1 MKLTPLRQVCRLAAS
16 ALVILSSFSCV
27 KVDTGVGANLIPLN
41 DLYDIYSAE
50 FPLTDIHMKML
61 DSLSGY
67 SNTRITIGAIRD
79 EEFGL
84 TTRGCALSLVPIPDT
99 LDFGSNPKFKEFHF
113 SAAHD
118 TVSVADMRQM
128 NIIQNINVYE
138 LAQPMNFNLVDLRTP
153 IEHKS
158 TRITDGVPA
167 YNGKD
172 SLSFNF
178 SKAFGEKYM
187 QITQD
192 DLSDMETYL
201 KKFPGIY
208 IDTDTPEG
216 LGGRIDMFQLQLGL
230 NIDQGYITKNFAE
243 LKFSSEYKGVRKDTA
258 FLFYLSPNDM
268 LDLDSLAMIKSNYST
283 YKFPQNCFNTVSHES
298 TGREVLAGETIHIEG
313 GGGVKPV
320 FSAQEIMD
328 KVKAEVSKHGDPAT
342 AVINRATIVLPF
354 EFPEDYKEMYKYPDY
369 LSPTCRISYSSGV
382 SYASLTDVSSTDE
395 DPGKINRSLLQYAPD
410 ITFHVQKLMNL
421 SKDANISNYD
431 IWCLLMS
438 IEEYVEETD
447 NSSSMNDY
455 YNYLSYMSYYN
466 NMYGGYGMGYGGYGM
481 GYGGYGMGYGGYGGY
496 GYGGY
501 GGYGM
506 SNYYS
511 YMLASQYA
519 NANSGTSTS
528 TSIEMDVHRYFNA
541 ILNGPEAENGR
552 VPMMKIVYAV
562 PKQQ

>member
-1 MKLTPLRQVCRLAAS
+1 MKKSPLRQICRLAAS
-16 ALVILSSFSCV
+16 ALVICSSFSCV
-27 KVDTGVGANLIPLN
+27 TVDGGLGSNLIPLE

-50 FPLTDIHMKML
+50 FPLTDIRMEML

-99 LDFGSNPKFKEFHF
+99 LDFGNNPKFKEFHF
-113 SAAHD
+113 TAAHD
-118 TVSVADMRQM
+118 TVSVADARQM
-128 NIIQNINVYE
+128 NILQNINVYE
-138 LAQPMNFNLVDLRTP
+138 LAEPMSFKLVDLRTP
-153 IEHKS
+153 IAHKAG
-158 TRITDGVPA
+158 RVTDGVPK

-178 SKAFGEKYM
+178 SKEFGEKYM
-187 QITQD
+187 GIKLS
-192 DLSDMETYL
+192 DLADMETYL
-201 KKFPGIY
+201 KSFPGIY
-208 IDTDTPEG
+208 IETDVPEG
-216 LGGRIDMFQLQLGL
+216 LGGRIDMFELQLGL
-230 NIDQGYITKNFAE
+230 NLSQGYISKNFAE
-243 LKFSSEYKGVRKDTA
+243 LKFNSEYEGVRKDTS

-268 LDLDSLAMIKSNYST
+268 LDLDSLALIKNNYST
-283 YKFPQNCFNTVSHES
+283 YKFPQNCFNTVYHES
-298 TGREVLAGETIHIEG
+298 AGREVRAAETIHIEG

-320 FSAQEIMD
+320 FSAQEIME
-328 KVKAEVSKHGDPAT
+328 KVKAEVSKHGDPKT

-354 EFPEDYKEMYKYPDY
+354 EFPSSFEEMYKYPDY
-369 LSPTCRISYSSGV
+369 LSPTCRISYPDGV
-382 SYASLTDVSSTDE
+382 SYGSLTDVSSEDE

-410 ITFHVQKLMNL
+410 VTFHVQKLMNMSESAKL
-421 SKDANISNYD
+421 SNYD

-438 IEEYVEETD
+438 VEEYVTEND
-447 NSSSMNDY
+447 NSSDAMSDY

-466 NMYGGYGMGYGGYGM
+466 NMYGGYGGYGGYGM
-481 GYGGYGMGYGGYGGY
+481 GMYGMGYGGYGGY

-519 NANSGTSTS
+519 NANSGSSKS

-541 ILNGPEAENGR
+541 VLNGPEAKNGR
-552 VPMMKIVYAV
+552 VPVMKIVYAV
-562 PKQQ
+562 PKQ

>member
-1 MKLTPLRQVCRLAAS
+1 MKKSPLRQVCRLAAS
-16 ALVILSSFSCV
+16 ALAIFGSFSCV
-27 KVDTGVGANLIPLN
+27 NIDGGLGSNLIPLN

-50 FPLTDIHMKML
+50 FPLTDIQMKML

-79 EEFGL
+79 AEFGL

-99 LDFGSNPKFKEFHF
+99 LDFGRDPKFKEFHF
-113 SAAHD
+113 TAAPD
-118 TVSVADMRQM
+118 TVSVADTRQK
-128 NIIQNINVYE
+128 NILQNINVYE
-138 LAQPMNFNLVDLRTP
+138 LSDPMNFNLVDLRTP
-153 IEHKS
+153 IKHK
-158 TRITDGVPA
+158 TKRVTDGVPT

-178 SKAFGEKYM
+178 SKEFGEKYM
-187 QITQD
+187 GIKLN

-201 KKFPGIY
+201 KSFPGIY
-208 IDTDTPEG
+208 IDTDVPEG
-216 LGGRIDMFQLQLGL
+216 LGGRIDMFELQLGL
-230 NIDQGYITKNFAE
+230 NLSQGYISKNYAE
-243 LKFSSEYKGVRKDTA
+243 LKFNSEYEGVRKDTS

-268 LDLDSLAMIKSNYST
+268 LDLDSLATIKNNYST
-283 YKFPQNCFNTVSHES
+283 YKFPQNCFNSVSHES
-298 TGREVLAGETIHIEG
+298 TGREVRAAETIHIEG

-328 KVKAEVSKHGDPAT
+328 KVKAEVSKHGDPKT
-342 AVINRATIVLPF
+342 VVINRATIVLPF
-354 EFPEDYKEMYKYPDY
+354 EFPDDYKEMYKYPDY
-369 LSPTCRISYSSGV
+369 LSPTCRISYPDGV
-382 SYASLTDVSSTDE
+382 SYGSLTDVSSESE

-410 ITFHVQKLMNL
+410 VTFHVQKLMNL
-421 SKDANISNYD
+421 SESAKISNYD

-438 IEEYVEETD
+438 IEEYVTEND
-447 NSSSMNDY
+447 NSLDAMSDY

-466 NMYGGYGMGYGGYGM
+466 NMYGGYGGYGGYGM
-481 GYGGYGMGYGGYGGY
+481 GMYGMGYGGYGGY

-519 NANSGTSTS
+519 NANSGSSKS

-541 ILNGPEAENGR
+541 ILNGPEAKNGR
-552 VPMMKIVYAV
+552 VPVMKIVYAV
-562 PKQQ
+562 PKQ